1 MSKVILGFTLVIVLL
16 TGVVSAFAAE
26 PATPASGPSL
36 YDRLGGVYSIASVVD
51 VFIEKLL
58 VNDVLNAN
66 PAIKEARTRVPAAG
80 LKYHVTA
87 LVCQVTGGPC
97 QYVGRSMKDS
107 HAHLNITEKE
117 WDAMVADFVATL
129 NQFKVPQKEQDE
141 LLTIVGT
148 TKGDIVMAKQ

>member
-1 MSKVILGFTLVIVLL
+1 MSRFVASLAL
-16 TGVVSAFAAE
+16 FAVMCAGAVRGYAADE
-26 PATPASGPSL
+26 AAATKSL

-66 PAIKEARTRVPAAG
+66 PAIKAARDRVPAAG

-97 QYVGRSMKDS
+97 QYVGRSMKDA
-107 HAHLNITEKE
+107 HVHLNITEKE
-117 WDAMVADFVATL
+117 WDVMVADFVATL
-129 NQFKVPQKEQDE
+129 NEFKVPKQEQDE
-141 LLTIVGT
+141 LLAIVGT
-148 TKGDIVMAKQ
+148 TKGDIVMAGH